1 MLTVKLTIT
10 GSEQQLGINRREAN
24 KRHGHDTMGWVF
36 GEGSVPGASQIGTR
50 GTRNTNHAELS
61 LQWKRPVFPVSFM
74 VREGNSHSWISEDE
88 QRKKSAPEEKW
99 ELH

>member
-1 MLTVKLTIT
+1 MGERPTRGTAMT
-10 GSEQQLGINRREAN
+10 QWDGSLE
-24 KRHGHDTMGWVF
+24 KD
-36 GEGSVPGASQIGTR
+36 QIGTG

-88 QRKKSAPEEKW
+88 QRKKSVPEKW